1 VTAPGKL
8 VDRFGR
14 VATDLRV
21 SLIDRCS
28 LRCAYCMPPEG
39 LDWLP
44 KDTLLTDDEIVRLVR
59 IAVSLGVTE
68 VRLTGGEPLLRRG
81 VPDLVARLAG
91 LRPRPELSIT
101 TNGIL
106 LERDAAALAAAGLD
120 RVNVSLD
127 TLDPV
132 RFRQIAFRDKHA
144 AVLAGLRAAQ
154 AAGLAPIKINAVL
167 LRGVNDEE
175 APDLLGWALRQG
187 YQLRFIEQMPLD
199 AQHGWDRSAMVT
211 ADEVLD
217 RLRTAYELAPVSDP
231 DRGSAPAETWAV
243 LDGPDRA
250 GWVEAQPRVG
260 VVGSVTRPFCG
271 DCDRVR
277 LTADGQLRNC
287 LFATTE
293 SDLRTAMRAGAD
305 DAELARRFVA
315 SIAGKKAGH
324 GIDNPDFQQP
334 DRPMSAIGG

>member
-1 VTAPGKL
+1 MLRDG
-8 VDRFGR
+8 FGR
-14 VATDLRV
+14 IATDLRV
-21 SLIDRCS
+21 SLIDRCN

-39 LDWLP
+39 LPWLP
-44 KDTLLTDDEIVRLVR
+44 RQELLTDDELVRLVG

-81 VPDLVARLAG
+81 VPELIARLAA
-91 LRPRPELSIT
+91 LEPRPELSIT

-106 LERDAAALAAAGLD
+106 LTRDAAALAEAGLD

-127 TLDPV
+127 TLRPDV
-132 RFRQIAFRDKHA
+132 FRTITFRDKHA
-144 AVLAGLRAAQ
+144 AVLAGLEAAR
-154 AAGLAPIKINAVL
+154 AAGLSPVKVNAVL
-167 LRGVNDEE
+167 LRGINDDE
-175 APDLLGWALRQG
+175 AGDLLHWALTSG

-199 AQHGWDRSAMVT
+199 AQHGWDRTAMVT

-217 RLRTAYELAPVSDP
+217 RLRGTYELAPVSDP
-231 DRGSAPAETWAV
+231 DRGAAPAETWRV
-243 LDGPDRA
+243 IDGPERSS
-250 GWVEAQPRVG
+250 WVEPEPRVG
-260 VVGSVTRPFCG
+260 IVGSVTRPFCG
-271 DCDRVR
+271 ACDRIR

-315 SIAGKKAGH
+315 SIGGKKAGH
-324 GIDNPDFQQP
+324 GIDDPTFVQP